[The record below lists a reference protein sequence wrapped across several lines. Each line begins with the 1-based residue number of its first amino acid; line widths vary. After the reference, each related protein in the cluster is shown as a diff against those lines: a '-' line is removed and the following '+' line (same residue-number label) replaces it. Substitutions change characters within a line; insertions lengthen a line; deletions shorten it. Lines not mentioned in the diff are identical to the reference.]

1 MEIINT
7 IELKH
12 PLSVRVH
19 TFGLVIGE
27 RGEKEVAL
35 AHKTLLKISWP
46 SLAVTAIKCG
56 GRGPGVNSAQRSG
69 PF

>member
-1 MEIINT
+1 MEIVNF

-12 PLSVRVH
+12 PLSVRVR
-19 TFGLVIGE
+19 LVIGE

-56 GRGPGVNSAQRSG
+56 GRGLGVNSAQRSG